1 MPEKVFLNDKL
12 VDVEQA
18 RVAATDSGLLYGAG
32 LFETMRSHNGVV
44 FRLQDHLD
52 RLCRSATAL
61 SINHSFE
68 KEFLTEAVNRV
79 LRANELAEARLRLTL
94 TNGPIGETADEH
106 EPTLLVTATRLQH
119 YPPEFY
125 RSGVTVALCPYRQNP
140 TDPIASHKTTNYY
153 PRLLALTL
161 ARQKRAAEA
170 LWFTTDNRLAEGCVS
185 NVFLVKHSVL
195 QTPPVGTPVLPGIAR
210 KTICEIAAR
219 QSIDLVEKDLH
230 ISDVLE
236 ADEIFLTNVIMEVLP
251 VVAVERHNV
260 GDAQV
265 GPLTS
270 RLREEFLRAIET
282 ECGGEPGETP
292 STPKD
297 TEERQA

>member
-1 MPEKVFLNDKL
+1 MPEKLFLNDKL
-12 VDVEQA
+12 VDVEEA
-18 RVAATDSGLLYGAG
+18 RVSATDSGLLYGAG

-44 FRLQDHLD
+44 FRLPDHLD

-61 SINHSFE
+61 SINHGFD
-68 KEFLTEAVNRV
+68 KEYLAEAVNSV
-79 LRANELAEARLRLTL
+79 LAANELSEARLRLTL
-94 TNGPIGETADEH
+94 TNGPITETVEEA
-106 EPTLLVTATRLQH
+106 EPTLLITATRLQH

-125 RSGVTVALCPYRQNP
+125 RSGVMVALCPYRQNP
-140 TDPIASHKTTNYY
+140 TDPVTGHKTTNYY

-195 QTPPVGTPVLPGIAR
+195 FTPPVETPVLPGIAR
-210 KTICEIAAR
+210 KVICEIAAR
-219 QSIDLVEKDLH
+219 QSMEMIEKDLH

-251 VVAVERHNV
+251 VVGVERHNV

-265 GPLTS
+265 GPLTTK
-270 RLREEFLRAIET
+270 LREEFLRAIET
-282 ECGGEPGETP
+282 ECAAATGKVE
-292 STPKD
+292 K
-297 TEERQA
+297 RQG

>member
-18 RVAATDSGLLYGAG
+18 YVAATDSGLLYGAG
-32 LFETMRSHNGVV
+32 LFETMRSQNGVV

-52 RLCRSATAL
+52 RLCRSAAAL

-68 KEFLTEAVNRV
+68 KELLAEAVGSV

-94 TNGPIGETADEH
+94 TNGPIAETVEEH
-106 EPTLLVTATRLQH
+106 EPTLLISATRLQH

-125 RSGVTVALCPYRQNP
+125 RSGVMVTLCPYRQNP
-140 TDPIASHKTTNYY
+140 TDPLAGHKTTNYY
-153 PRLLALTL
+153 SRLLALTL
-161 ARQKRAAEA
+161 ARQKRATEA

-185 NVFLVKHSVL
+185 NVFLVRDSTL
-195 QTPPVGTPVLPGIAR
+195 LTPPVGTPILPGIAR
-210 KTICEIAAR
+210 KAIVEIAER
-219 QSIDLVEKDLH
+219 LSVELIERDLH

-236 ADEIFLTNVIMEVLP
+236 ADEVFLTNVIMEVLP
-251 VVAVERHNV
+251 VVGVERHNV

-265 GPLTS
+265 GPVTN
-270 RLREEFLRAIET
+270 RLREEFLRAIDK
-282 ECGGEPGETP
+282 ECGGLAQARTTP
-292 STPKD
+292 RGS
-297 TEERQA
+297 EER